1 MAMYHVAVRLSS
13 PPLVKPVRPLYER
26 YFRAEIIPKFRP
38 LSLDQYLGGPIGIV
52 TSAARFAYV
61 LDNETMNWCIEW
73 PPGLLVIDVTSDAMQ
88 WAARRSPNPQFGERS
103 ATDAEIERYEEWEEA
118 WEREHYPVPQPQYG
132 LIFDAWDD
140 IVEQSF
146 SEWQPGSKVQTQ
158 AIQKGFAH
166 LDKLAEKLPKDTND
180 GAYVERLEEW
190 RRSDFWNMRWE
201 DFD

>member
-13 PPLVKPVRPLYER
+13 PPLVRPVRPLYER

-52 TSAARFAYV
+52 TSAA
-61 LDNETMNWCIEW
+61 
-73 PPGLLVIDVTSDAMQ
+73 
-88 WAARRSPNPQFGERS
+88 RS

-146 SEWQPGSKVQTQ
+146 SEWQPGSKEQTQ